1 MAIRHLQG
9 NRLEIVMEDYED
21 IDTILNVDEFID
33 KYRIW
38 QEFAAKQVVENIRC
52 FTENDELLANN
63 TNIEHNK
70 MLVLLKEL
78 ISSSSSLGV
87 QLILLEAL
95 FLLTTK
101 FPQRNLFNYGIVQL
115 VNYIKHTRFN
125 QVILAALKYLAE
137 LKNKS
142 QYYDIDKQVVRQID
156 IDSLLTRV
164 AANVTV
170 DSNGATV
177 NYQGEIMKLYNT
189 IYSKTLMSDN
199 GIFSN
204 LVFSTN
210 IPTMVT
216 EYIIDLQQ
224 QIQELKRMGDVTTK
238 EQREIK
244 EQESKRLG
252 QEIKQEAKLEWRLL
266 AHAQADTKSMMMKSE
281 SKESGQ
287 MIDDFYD
294 NEGGTRSRD
303 NLLLAID
310 DVEEVKSISSRIS
323 TPSAKPIVSDSVALE
338 KIIKLLTSVDTSVR
352 TYALDKLVKMS
363 NNNTSSKSSI
373 GSYSDVDR
381 SLNSLIS
388 AGPKGEQD
396 LAELVSA
403 LMLCLQA
410 ALHRR
415 AAASNGI
422 MDELPQLNE
431 AASSSSISEKALA
444 SFNANDTFRST
455 HNPDNMYETMKPLPL
470 NKNTSTAELLIS
482 SALLSPHTDIAS
494 IKKCILCINSIIS
507 VSEWKNIATKT
518 LTEWSRLLLT
528 LTHAPN
534 DMEDISESCA
544 QYVLDIIG
552 LTTGGWPAAKLRIES
567 AALDKFLLEYNNL
580 LFGEEAKSNPKQYRA
595 LMALSYISSLKLNT
609 GSSTQSLPT
618 TSPQRNSHTTS
629 FRSLHSDDDSSIE
642 FLEELLLNHS
652 NKLLHIC
659 WNLILGKTEKAA
671 LMDLQ
676 IQSFAMDILATSSV
690 RLTIREF
697 LLRQQAIGK
706 LLLLLHEVGLKLNA
720 VGSSL
725 QGTVEAHRH
734 GKVCYELLLTRSTI
748 KALTNLST
756 SNNNIMSQVRHVLV
770 LGNHINTSNREL
782 LHMFTTSNKALR
794 QLSQLDETFG
804 YYYDI
809 IASFKDELT
818 DGSGSGQK
826 NLEKAEKVTKESS
839 DVDEMMD
846 ASHPV
851 YNLDHDGVAQ
861 RAWNLVKQKYK
872 HK

>member
-21 IDTILNVDEFID
+21 IDTILNADEFID

-38 QEFAAKQVVENIRC
+38 QEFAAKQVLENIRC

-63 TNIEHNK
+63 TNIENNK
-70 MLVLLKEL
+70 MLLLLKEL

-95 FLLTTK
+95 FLLATK

-115 VNYIKHTRFN
+115 VNYIKYTRFN
-125 QVILAALKYLAE
+125 QVIIAALKYLAE

-142 QYYDIDKQVVRQID
+142 QYYDIDKKVIRRID

-164 AANVTV
+164 VTNSKEDV
-170 DSNGATV
+170 NSATMN
-177 NYQGEIMKLYNT
+177 NYQGEVMKLYNT

-199 GIFSN
+199 GIFN
-204 LVFSTN
+204 NPEFSTN
-210 IPTMVT
+210 IPSLVT

-224 QIQELKRMGDVTTK
+224 QIQELSRMGNAATK
-238 EQREIK
+238 EQQETK
-244 EQESKRLG
+244 EQERKG
-252 QEIKQEAKLEWRLL
+252 IEQEVKQEAKQEWRLL
-266 AHAQADTKSMMMKSE
+266 AHAQADTKSIMMKSE

-287 MIDDFYD
+287 LIEDYHAS
-294 NEGGTRSRD
+294 GTSSRD
-303 NLLLAID
+303 RLLLAID
-310 DVEEVKSISSRIS
+310 DVEEVKSISSRMS

-363 NNNTSSKSSI
+363 TNNTSSKSSI
-373 GSYSDVDR
+373 GSNSDVDR
-381 SLNSLIS
+381 SLNTLIS

-396 LAELVSA
+396 LTELVSA

-415 AAASNGI
+415 AAASNGLI
-422 MDELPQLNE
+422 DELPQFNE
-431 AASSSSISEKALA
+431 GTLSSSISEKALA
-444 SFNANDTFRST
+444 SFSADDTFRST
-455 HNPDNMYETMKPLPL
+455 HHSENMYETMKPLPL
-470 NKNTSTAELLIS
+470 NNNTSTAELLIS

-507 VSEWKNIATKT
+507 MSFEWKNITTKT

-528 LTHAPN
+528 LTHAPS
-534 DMEDISESCA
+534 DMEDIAESCA

-552 LTTGGWPAAKLRIES
+552 LTAGGWPATKLRIES
-567 AALDKFLLEYNNL
+567 TALDKFLLEYNNL
-580 LFGEEAKSNPKQYRA
+580 IFGDEAKSNPKQYRA

-618 TSPQRNSHTTS
+618 TLTQRISHTKS
-629 FRSLHSDDDSSIE
+629 FHSLHSNDGSSNE
-642 FLEELLLNHS
+642 FLEELLLGNS
-652 NKLLHIC
+652 NKLLHVC
-659 WNLILGKTEKAA
+659 WNLILGKKEKATA
-671 LMDLQ
+671 MDLQ

-690 RLTIREF
+690 RLAIREF

-706 LLLLLHEVGLKLNA
+706 LILLLHEVGMKLNA
-720 VGSSL
+720 VGSTL
-725 QGTVEAHRH
+725 QGTVDAHIN
-734 GKVCYELLLTRSTI
+734 GKTCYELLLTRSTI

-782 LHMFTTSNKALR
+782 LHMFTTSNKVLR

-809 IASFKDELT
+809 IASFKDDLVT
-818 DGSGSGQK
+818 GDTSGQK
-826 NLEKAEKVTKESS
+826 SLEKAEKEMKESS
-839 DVDEMMD
+839 DIDDMKDEY
-846 ASHPV
+846 HPV